1 MREVM
6 RHSEWMSGYQCEI
19 EDNPARRSVEIHSD
33 GSLTA
38 EAVSNTYRYYRTK
51 MRTSVW
57 EHLDSRI
64 FHDKLYAA
72 IQEKTSEVT
81 G

>member
-38 EAVSNTYRYYRTK
+38 ESRLK
-51 MRTSVW
+51 HLSV
-57 EHLDSRI
+57 DCI
-64 FHDKLYAA
+64 
-72 IQEKTSEVT
+72 EV
-81 G
+81 GVIVNSFSA